1 MGFMDDYEGVADRI
15 KRFWVNYPMG
25 RIETEIVE
33 FSAQHGFI
41 LVKALAYRDN
51 EDLKPAATDFAY
63 GYKAA
68 FNPNM
73 ARWFVE
79 DTTTSAI
86 GRVIGLL
93 LGTDKRPTKENMA
106 QVENTSA
113 VVANDNTDPW
123 ATNAGD
129 FPSFKTQEELEAAEA
144 KQTTNPI
151 APHCDHG
158 LRKWV
163 QGEKNGK
170 AWGGFMCQESDKRNQ
185 CAPQWYSM
193 GSTGKW
199 AAQL

>member
-1 MGFMDDYEGVADRI
+1 
-15 KRFWVNYPMG
+15 
-25 RIETEIVE
+25 
-33 FSAQHGFI
+33 
-41 LVKALAYRDN
+41 
-51 EDLKPAATDFAY
+51 
-63 GYKAA
+63 
-68 FNPNM
+68 
-73 ARWFVE
+73 
-79 DTTTSAI
+79 
-86 GRVIGLL
+86 
-93 LGTDKRPTKENMA
+93 MA

-123 ATNAGD
+123 ATNTAD

-170 AWGGFMCQESDKRNQ
+170 AWGGFMCMETEKSNQ
-185 CAPQWYSM
+185 CAPQWYRL
-193 GSTGKW
+193 GSSGKW